1 MLDIEFLNEKAT
13 KIKTSIKKVSE
24 ILNLGKEEFI
34 KRPIYPDRAQYYMLF
49 AYDELDKISCY
60 ILKKVANISKKE
72 NCLIDLANEKIFS
85 EKVNRVLIDFYNFR
99 KTLFE
104 NSFEYPPDKLYPLAK
119 NIVDTLSITFIKEL
133 ANLVKELKAK
143 EPKLKYPVNLK
154 KLNEHA
160 KNIKSTV
167 KKLKTFSKYSY
178 EDFEKSPLFIDR
190 TRYYLVVLID
200 LALWVCKHLSRK
212 MGIKARKDCFIG
224 LLEKDVL
231 DRDVAYFLQSL
242 ADLRNNLANPEEKI
256 DTKLLYR
263 ALTEKLDYFEKFI
276 KSIAKAIFS

>member
-1 MLDIEFLNEKAT
+1 MIDIEFLNEKAT
-13 KIKTSIKKVSE
+13 KVKTSIKKVDD
-24 ILNLGKEEFI
+24 ILKTGKEEFI

-60 ILKKVANISKKE
+60 LLKRVANISKKE
-72 NCLIDLANEKIFS
+72 DCLLDLANEKIFS
-85 EKVNRVLIDFYNFR
+85 DKINRVLIDFYHFR

-119 NIVDTLSITFIKEL
+119 NIVDTLNTTFIKEL
-133 ANLVKELKAK
+133 ANLVKELKSK

-200 LALWVCKHLSRK
+200 LTLWVCKHLSRK
-212 MGIKARKDCFIG
+212 IGIKPRKDCFIG
-224 LLEKDVL
+224 LLERDII
-231 DRDVAYFLQSL
+231 DRDVAYFLQAL
-242 ADLRNNLANPEEKI
+242 ADLREQLANPEKNI
-256 DTKLLYR
+256 DKQILYR
-263 ALTEKLDYFEKFI
+263 AITEKLHYFEKFI
-276 KSIAKAIFS
+276 KSVAKAIFL